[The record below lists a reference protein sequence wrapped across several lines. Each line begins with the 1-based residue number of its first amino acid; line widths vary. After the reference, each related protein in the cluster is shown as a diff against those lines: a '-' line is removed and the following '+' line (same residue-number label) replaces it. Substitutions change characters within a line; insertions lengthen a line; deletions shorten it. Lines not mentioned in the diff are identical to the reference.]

1 MAPAV
6 DVAVLLAPLREA
18 LAVAAVRPVVLLE
31 VVEGRADLAHKLLP
45 RVRLQV
51 AVVLAPL
58 REALAVVAVAVVVV
72 AITSS
77 TSSRRGCVP
86 RRQGCGSR
94 CGTCRTCGSK
104 REAGRICGSGCG
116 TGP

>member
-1 MAPAV
+1 MAPAVAAGAQAPEPAV
-6 DVAVLLAPLREA
+6 DVAVLLALRL

-58 REALAVVAVAVVVV
+58 REALAVVAVVVLVQGLV
-72 AITSS
+72 ASES
-77 TSSRRGCVP
+77 L
-86 RRQGCGSR
+86 RRQ
-94 CGTCRTCGSK
+94 
-104 REAGRICGSGCG
+104 
-116 TGP
+116 

>member
-6 DVAVLLAPLREA
+6 DVAVLLALRL

-31 VVEGRADLAHKLLP
+31 VVEGRADLAHKLL

-58 REALAVVAVAVVVV
+58 REALAVVAVVVLVQGLV
-72 AITSS
+72 ASES
-77 TSSRRGCVP
+77 L
-86 RRQGCGSR
+86 RRQ
-94 CGTCRTCGSK
+94 
-104 REAGRICGSGCG
+104 
-116 TGP
+116 

>member
-6 DVAVLLAPLREA
+6 DVAVLLALRL

-51 AVVLAPL
+51 AVVLAPRQVPL
-58 REALAVVAVAVVVV
+58 PPEPEVAALLVLVQGLVA
-72 AITSS
+72 SQ
-77 TSSRRGCVP
+77 SRR
-86 RRQGCGSR
+86 SR
-94 CGTCRTCGSK
+94 
-104 REAGRICGSGCG
+104 
-116 TGP
+116 

>member
-1 MAPAV
+1 LAPAAV
-6 DVAVLLAPLREA
+6 DVAVLLALRL

-58 REALAVVAVAVVVV
+58 REAVVAVVVLVQGPV
-72 AITSS
+72 ASES
-77 TSSRRGCVP
+77 L
-86 RRQGCGSR
+86 RRQ
-94 CGTCRTCGSK
+94 
-104 REAGRICGSGCG
+104 
-116 TGP
+116 

>member
-6 DVAVLLAPLREA
+6 DVAVLLALRL

-51 AVVLAPL
+51 AVVLAPV
-58 REALAVVAVAVVVV
+58 RVARAVVAALPQEEGAALLLVRGLVA
-72 AITSS
+72 SQS
-77 TSSRRGCVP
+77 LRSR
-86 RRQGCGSR
+86 
-94 CGTCRTCGSK
+94 
-104 REAGRICGSGCG
+104 
-116 TGP
+116 